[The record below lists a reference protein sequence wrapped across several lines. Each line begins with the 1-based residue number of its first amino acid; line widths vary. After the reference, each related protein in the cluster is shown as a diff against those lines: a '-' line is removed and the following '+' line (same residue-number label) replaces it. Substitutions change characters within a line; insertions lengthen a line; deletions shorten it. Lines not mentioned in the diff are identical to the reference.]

1 MHAGGSGKGN
11 AEGLGGGEEQPWVL
25 LVWLRAMEVFLPDAG
40 RGNQLKRNRKWFSG
54 RYLRLKS

>member
-11 AEGLGGGEEQPWVL
+11 AEGLGGGEEQPWGL

-40 RGNQLKRNRKWFSG
+40 RGNQLKRNRK
-54 RYLRLKS
+54 